1 MNKFILIALLAF
13 NSVYSVRY
21 KCMDKLAVAPVG
33 KCLVIDFLDIR
44 YVSKCKTG
52 LVCDFAEPDD
62 DTENPANWGQCVPV
76 KIPGAVGQICADN
89 AECQSNN
96 CANLKCAE
104 QADERCNND
113 LGCAAGR
120 FCSEDG
126 YCQDLRISGEKC
138 VSSKECPP
146 YNVCNRGRCT
156 KIGELGGNGG
166 VSNDLDDKFK
176 AIVCE
181 HGIMNDSGE
190 CKKIVDE
197 ESNYCKFDKDDSK
210 YYHTVIYDDNTS
222 SKTECRTNILTGAPY
237 PNWNLEKQNAFDNYK
252 AAVAKYPKGNTDSIW
267 EFKNNRIHGDKKEV
281 KAALTAYLYPE
292 LSNDGDDEAVC
303 VRNFMQQYTL
313 SSNKINISKIMILL
327 LALII

>member
-1 MNKFILIALLAF
+1 MLPIELTVFSISPAVVSIFDNLLSICDVSSVILSFVSLISVDCSDNTLSVILSLSIAVFDLFIAFCKFCLLT
-13 NSVYSVRY
+13 
-21 KCMDKLAVAPVG
+21 PVPF
-33 KCLVIDFLDIR
+33 K
-44 YVSKCKTG
+44 
-52 LVCDFAEPDD
+52 
-62 DTENPANWGQCVPV
+62 
-76 KIPGAVGQICADN
+76 
-89 AECQSNN
+89 SNN

-113 LGCAAGR
+113 LSCAAGR
-120 FCSEDG
+120 FCGEDG
-126 YCQDLRISGEKC
+126 YCQDLRNSGEKC
-138 VSSKECPP
+138 VESKECPP

-156 KIGELGGNGG
+156 KIGEIGSGG
-166 VSNDLDDKFK
+166 VANDLDEKFN

-190 CKKIVDE
+190 CKKIIDE
-197 ESNYCKFDKDDSK
+197 ETNYCKYDKDKEK

-252 AAVAKYPKGNTDSIW
+252 SAIAKYPKGNTDSIW

-292 LSNDGDDEAVC
+292 LANDGDDEAVC

-327 LALII
+327 FALFI

>member
-13 NSVYSVRY
+13 NSVYSIRY
-21 KCMDKLAVAPVG
+21 KCMDKLAVAPAG
-33 KCLVIDFLDIR
+33 KCLVIDYLDVR

-52 LVCDFAEPDD
+52 LVCDFAEPSD
-62 DTENPANWGQCVPV
+62 EEEVNIANWGQCVPV

-89 AECQSNN
+89 AECQSHN

-104 QADERCNND
+104 QADERCTNS
-113 LGCAAGR
+113 LGCAPGR
-120 FCSEDG
+120 FCGEDG
-126 YCQDLRISGEKC
+126 YCQDLKISGEKC
-138 VSSKECPP
+138 VSSNECPP
-146 YNVCNRGRCT
+146 YNVCNRNRCT
-156 KIGELGGNGG
+156 KIGEVGSGGI
-166 VSNDLDDKFK
+166 SNDLDEKFN

-181 HGIMNDSGE
+181 HGILNDSQE

-197 ESNYCKFDKDDSK
+197 ESNYCKFDKTDNK
-210 YYHTVIYDDNTS
+210 YYHTVIFDDGTS

-237 PNWNLEKQNAFDNYK
+237 PKWNLEKQNAFDNYK

-267 EFKNNRIHGDKKEV
+267 DFKNNRIHGDNKEV

-292 LSNDGDDEAVC
+292 LSGGDEEAVC

-313 SSNKINISKIMILL
+313 SSNKINVSKIMILL
-327 LALII
+327 FALFI